1 MEPKGVGAK
10 VGWKEGRGCQE
21 PEWRETQRKQ
31 VRVWAARRLQ
41 KLGVDRER
49 DLAEPE
55 LHRWLGGPVTR
66 LRRIR
71 LS

>member
-1 MEPKGVGAK
+1 MTMSLRKNTPAHKGAMLGPKGVAAK
-10 VGWKEGRGCQE
+10 IGWKEGRGCQE

-31 VRVWAARRLQ
+31 GRVWAARRLQ

-55 LHRWLGGPVTR
+55 LH
-66 LRRIR
+66 
-71 LS
+71 

>member
-31 VRVWAARRLQ
+31 VRVWAARRLR

-49 DLAEPE
+49 ALAEPE
-55 LHRWLGGPVTR
+55 LH
-66 LRRIR
+66 
-71 LS
+71 